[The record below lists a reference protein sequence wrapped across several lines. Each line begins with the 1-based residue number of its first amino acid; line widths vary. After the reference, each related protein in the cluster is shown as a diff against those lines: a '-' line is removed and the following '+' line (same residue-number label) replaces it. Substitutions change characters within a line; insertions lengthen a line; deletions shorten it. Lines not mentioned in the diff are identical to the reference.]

1 MSNHPNVIL
10 LSIDALRPD
19 HLGAYGAKQ
28 IQTPYIDDIARDGHV
43 FLNAFGSSC
52 LTPIAHASI
61 LSGLNPP
68 GHGVRGPFDKVQA
81 PLISETLKGEGYQTA
96 AFTGVGFLGSKYGF
110 GKGFDYFNEVT
121 QETAWGS
128 KDYLK
133 DGRKQTCRFGN
144 YWWGDMITW
153 LKTNQQDPFFIFG
166 HYFEVHWGAEK
177 LLLEK
182 GWLSPDHLPAFG
194 HYDAKIEFM
203 DKCLVAPLVNYLKA
217 SGIWDR
223 TIIVITADHGEN
235 LGERP
240 VTPQFYPQHRTLYEC
255 DHRIPLIIKA
265 PGLEP
270 GKRTRALAR
279 SIDIVPTLCD
289 LLDIDDTGF
298 EGTSLRKPILE
309 READGPIAYAEELY
323 SLRGDG
329 DWQAVRSEQYKYII
343 DRRSG
348 KEEFFRMPSDPF
360 EQNNLIGTLTHKEA
374 DLVHS
379 WRLLCDQY
387 LPKMGASNPKK

>member
-1 MSNHPNVIL
+1 MSNRLNVIL

-28 IQTPYIDDIARDGHV
+28 IQTPYIDDIAHDGHV

-68 GHGVRGPFDKVQA
+68 RHGVRGPFDKVQA
-81 PLISETLKGEGYQTA
+81 PLISETLKGEGYHTA
-96 AFTGVGFLGSKYGF
+96 AFTGVGFLGKKYGF
-110 GKGFDYFNEVT
+110 GKGFDYINEVT
-121 QETAWGS
+121 QETAWGF
-128 KDYLK
+128 KEYMK

-144 YWWGDMITW
+144 YWWEDMISW
-153 LKTNQQDPFFIFG
+153 LKNHQQDPFFIFG

-182 GWLSPDHLPAFG
+182 GWLSPDHLPDFG
-194 HYDAKIEFM
+194 NYDAKIEFM
-203 DKCLVAPLVNYLKA
+203 DKCLVAPLVNCLKA
-217 SGIWDR
+217 GGIWDR
-223 TIIVITADHGEN
+223 TIIIITADHGEN

-270 GKRTRALAR
+270 GKCTERLAR

-289 LLDIDDTGF
+289 LLGIDDTGF
-298 EGTSLRKPILE
+298 EGASLRKPIPE
-309 READGPIAYAEELY
+309 REEDGPIAYAEELY

-348 KEEFFRMPSDPF
+348 KEEFFRIPSDPL

-374 DLVHS
+374 ELVHR

-387 LPKMGASNPKK
+387 LSEMGTSNPKE